1 MSPFVVYVYPNNRDS
16 IMLIGR
22 IITKAGI
29 SDILEIK
36 KIGREKILVVVKTA
50 SVANRLV
57 EITIFPKYNIISVF
71 HLCIFIPAFMVLRT
85 DVIQDVPQ
93 QIDLETLKGRLNL
106 KLKFSMFRGSIVE
119 V

>member
-50 SVANRLV
+50 SVANR
-57 EITIFPKYNIISVF
+57 
-71 HLCIFIPAFMVLRT
+71 T